1 MTIIPSGSTAPA
13 IVPAIAKAPPVDKG
27 LERLLSVQRPVVL
40 AHIRS
45 IRRRNPQATPAE
57 VIKILERRYVIA
69 VTTGGAAVG
78 ASAVIP
84 AVGVGVSFALSAVET
99 AGFLEAS
106 ALYAQSVTEIHGIA
120 VEEPERAR
128 TLVMAMMLGTTGS
141 DLVKQL
147 AGQITGKGPAKP
159 KFWGELV
166 TKSLPEAALNQV
178 ASRVQSIFVRRFATS
193 QGATFIGRAIP
204 FGVGA
209 VIGGAGNNILG
220 RKVVTS
226 SRTAFGPAPTTF
238 PPGLEPRI
246 RIPGEP
252 TIVSRVG
259 EAGKAVGDAGKAAGT
274 RVGRAVGTRAGVTGR
289 ALGGAAA
296 TAAKSLGSR
305 TRRALPPRPARP
317 SAD

>member
-1 MTIIPSGSTAPA
+1 VS
-13 IVPAIAKAPPVDKG
+13 IVPSVSSVATSPPVDKG
-27 LERLLSVQRPVVL
+27 VEKLLSVQRPVVL

-45 IRRRNPQATPAE
+45 IRRRYPQATPAE
-57 VIKILERRYVIA
+57 VIRILERRYVIA

-106 ALYAQSVTEIHGIA
+106 ALFAQSITEIHGIA
-120 VEEPERAR
+120 VDEPERAR

-147 AGQITGKGPAKP
+147 AGQITGKGPTKP

-178 ASRVQSIFVRRFATS
+178 ASRVRSIFVRRFATS

-209 VIGGAGNNILG
+209 VIGGAGNNMLG

-226 SRTAFGPAPTTF
+226 SRSAFGPPPESF
-238 PPGLEPRI
+238 PLGLEPRI
-246 RIPGEP
+246 RISGEP
-252 TIVSRVG
+252 TITSRVTD
-259 EAGKAVGDAGKAAGT
+259 AGKAVGDAG
-274 RVGRAVGTRAGVTGR
+274 RAVGTRAGSTGR
-289 ALGGAAA
+289 AIGASAA
-296 TAAKSLGSR
+296 TAAKTIGSR
-305 TRRALPPRPARP
+305 ARRALPSRPANP
-317 SAD
+317 AGD